1 MHWCISFSSKKSC
14 MNLAVCVEWIACESL
29 TPHPHPSY
37 LTLVFW
43 SCNHFIHQKYIMN
56 TNTFWNTSA
65 FFFWGGGVLSNY
77 TITIKENCVENLPS
91 IPSIPAFSY
100 CIRFAVFCVSF
111 SFNINLMIFLYTL
124 MIHVQC

>member
-1 MHWCISFSSKKSC
+1 MYFILKQKILYEPCRVRR
-14 MNLAVCVEWIACESL
+14 MNSMWKFD
-29 TPHPHPSY
+29 PPPHPSY

-65 FFFWGGGVLSNY
+65 FFFGGGGVLSNY

-124 MIHVQC
+124 MIHVHVQC